1 MALVICC
8 VLRTEL
14 IRLRIALS
22 VAMRHF
28 RLVYG
33 SAFRVHPKRETRNLS
48 LEHPFKLF
56 QRLRHLG
63 TQIAVQLALF

>member
-14 IRLRIALS
+14 IRLRIALR

-28 RLVYG
+28 RFGFKIPRFKLTRNVK
-33 SAFRVHPKRETRNLS
+33 PETRNLS
-48 LEHPFKLF
+48 LEYPLKLF
-56 QRLRHLG
+56 QRLGQLG
-63 TQIAVQLALF
+63 AEVAV